1 MSRLKPINTIGQ
13 VFSPMLS
20 VLQNARGSC
29 RKSLD
34 TAITVA
40 GPILFRLES
49 SHIDFH
55 HMDTPS
61 HARCHECVCSVRV
74 RMPLYTPHAP
84 SEGCGCQTCRPG
96 HVARV
101 PQPEAAIIAS
111 CRDAVFTIWV
121 GLNAAHAA
129 TVLLVGKYT
138 IRHSAVETRPRRSVH
153 VSNIPALWNNEKVCA
168 CVRACV
174 FVCVCVSGKCSVKK
188 STSNY
193 EHVYRA
199 RVQDTILP
207 CSITTKNPIVFKL
220 WEQIK

>member
-1 MSRLKPINTIGQ
+1 
-13 VFSPMLS
+13 
-20 VLQNARGSC
+20 
-29 RKSLD
+29 
-34 TAITVA
+34 
-40 GPILFRLES
+40 
-49 SHIDFH
+49 
-55 HMDTPS
+55 MDTPS

-174 FVCVCVSGKCSVKK
+174 FVCVCVRVGNVALKRVQVITSMCTVLEYKTLYCLAQSPLKPQLY
-188 STSNY
+188 SNY
-193 EHVYRA
+193 GNKSNEW
-199 RVQDTILP
+199 L
-207 CSITTKNPIVFKL
+207 
-220 WEQIK
+220 